1 MDVEKLVR
9 MANQIAANFEYGP
22 DKDKAAA
29 GIADHLRRFWT
40 PSMRAQI
47 VDGYRQNAVDLS
59 DLAGLAV
66 AKLAEPQN
74 NSAA

>member
-9 MANQIAANFEYGP
+9 MANQIAANFDYGP

-29 GIADHLRRFWT
+29 GAADHLKRFWT

-47 VDGYRQNAVDLS
+47 IDGYRRDMLDLS
-59 DLAGLAV
+59 DVAKLAV
-66 AKLAEPQN
+66 AKLAEQ
-74 NSAA
+74 

>member
-1 MDVEKLVR
+1 MQVEKLVR

-29 GIADHLRRFWT
+29 GVADHLRRFWT

-47 VDGYRQNAVDLS
+47 IEGYRQDAIDLS
-59 DLAGLAV
+59 DLAKLAV
-66 AKLAEPQN
+66 AKLAEQQP
-74 NSAA
+74 AAV

>member
-22 DKDKAAA
+22 DKDKAAVSVA
-29 GIADHLRRFWT
+29 EHLRRYWT

-47 VDGYRQNAVDLS
+47 IDGYERKLVDLS
-59 DLAGLAV
+59 DLAELAV
-66 AKLAEPQN
+66 GKLAEQKN

>member
-29 GIADHLRRFWT
+29 GVADHLRRFWT

-47 VDGYRQNAVDLS
+47 IDGYRQNTVELS
-59 DLAGLAV
+59 DLAKLAV
-66 AKLAEPQN
+66 AKLAEQQTTT
-74 NSAA
+74 AQ